1 MGGAQRTYSTDRI
14 AVDWDS
20 TRCIHTGRCLA
31 ALPQVFDVRRR
42 PWVDVTAADADA
54 VARAVELCPTG
65 ALRYTR
71 LDEAPGEQP
80 RRPTVVVPIDD
91 GPLLLLG
98 DLHVQTPEG
107 ETIAREYRLT
117 LCRCGKTQNQP
128 FCDNSHIAAGFR
140 SSSYAVRRGATD
152 RVETT
157 PSGDE
162 PTVVTPSQDGPLRV
176 VGEVVVATQ
185 GGELLAAGT
194 GFVFCR
200 CGRSASKPFCDSSH
214 EGRFETRA
222 PELRTERRRAETPAA
237 FEPNPQVRPA
247 AAVEATAGESPH
259 ERV

>member
-1 MGGAQRTYSTDRI
+1 MGAQRTYSTDRI

-42 PWVDVTAADADA
+42 PWVDVTAADVDA
-54 VARAVELCPTG
+54 IARAVELCPTG

-71 LDEAPGEQP
+71 LDGAPGEQP

-98 DLHVQTPEG
+98 DLHVRTPEG
-107 ETIAREYRLT
+107 ETITREFRLT

-128 FCDNSHIAAGFR
+128 FCDNSHIAARFR
-140 SSSYAVRRGATD
+140 SSSYAARRPT
-152 RVETT
+152 
-157 PSGDE
+157 GDQAQAAPADDV
-162 PTVVTPSQDGPLRV
+162 PTVITPTQDGPLRV
-176 VGEVVVATQ
+176 AGTVVVATQ
-185 GGELLAAGT
+185 AGELLAAGA

-200 CGRSASKPFCDSSH
+200 CGQSASKPFCDSSH
-214 EGRFETRA
+214 EGRFETQA

-237 FEPNPQVRPA
+237 FEPNPQVRPPRA
-247 AAVEATAGESPH
+247 AA
-259 ERV
+259 R